1 MASRARLVRASNRRT
16 PVSYRETTLWATPSM
31 PPSSLCEIPSFFLT
45 VRISIMVTTYAYTDI
60 RVNRVIHQ
68 RIGESHMRDL
78 SAAMNEIIAANVK
91 LLRQRHAPNQT
102 VRSEEHTSEL
112 QSLMRISYAVFCLKK
127 KIKTHLYPTPTKTT
141 FTSMHSHITYAH
153 SHENTPTIL

>member
-68 RIGESHMRDL
+68 RIGKSHL
-78 SAAMNEIIAANVK
+78 
-91 LLRQRHAPNQT
+91 
-102 VRSEEHTSEL
+102 RSEEPTSEL
-112 QSLMRISYAVFCLKK
+112 QSLIRISYALLCLTKK
-127 KIKTHLYPTPTKTT
+127 KHT
-141 FTSMHSHITYAH
+141 
-153 SHENTPTIL
+153 

>member
-68 RIGESHMRDL
+68 RIGE
-78 SAAMNEIIAANVK
+78 
-91 LLRQRHAPNQT
+91 
-102 VRSEEHTSEL
+102 RSEEHTSEL

-127 KIKTHLYPTPTKTT
+127 KKKNKKI
-141 FTSMHSHITYAH
+141 
-153 SHENTPTIL
+153 

>member
-78 SAAMNEIIAANVK
+78 SAAMNEIIAANEIGRASCRERVC
-91 LLRQRHAPNQT
+91 QY
-102 VRSEEHTSEL
+102 V
-112 QSLMRISYAVFCLKK
+112 
-127 KIKTHLYPTPTKTT
+127 
-141 FTSMHSHITYAH
+141 
-153 SHENTPTIL
+153 